1 MGSFACCFLLGG
13 LAFLDNCVF
22 CLEFQSILVFLS
34 LTSLTAQFPF
44 KREKKKKTLCTYFT
58 NLNSCN
64 NENIFLQVRLSS
76 EL

>member
-1 MGSFACCFLLGG
+1 MGSFGCCLLLGG

-44 KREKKKKTLCTYFT
+44 KKKNPCVLISQILLLVIMKTFFSKSDLAVNYD
-58 NLNSCN
+58 L
-64 NENIFLQVRLSS
+64 
-76 EL
+76 

>member
-1 MGSFACCFLLGG
+1 MGSFGCCLLLGG

-44 KREKKKKTLCTYFT
+44 KKKKSLCTYFA
-58 NLNSCN
+58 NLTSCN